1 MCDRRQ
7 LSVVCGDRWREVFAG
22 EAEVSGVEHAGEQR

>member
-7 LSVVCGDRWREVFAG
+7 LSVVRGDRRWAMFAG